1 MSSTYSRVVVR
12 PYIAAYPSRTG
23 LAEWFLALLSAI
35 SLLAG
40 HLLRA
45 FVRLG
50 RMPAWIFLFIKFELL
65 KS

>member
-1 MSSTYSRVVVR
+1 MRSGRENVR
-12 PYIAAYPSRTG
+12 ANVKDG